1 MNDVIIEDNYIYN
14 CCTDDRNDASCV
26 LTSTEA
32 TQTPE
37 PPNRNIIIRNNIF
50 FTQNPI
56 AIKLQDARDVKIENN
71 LVNKPDYV
79 QQINCKNVT
88 IK

>member
-1 MNDVIIEDNYIYN
+1 MDFCRVDLLIARKNVATPIE
-14 CCTDDRNDASCV
+14 
-26 LTSTEA
+26 STEA